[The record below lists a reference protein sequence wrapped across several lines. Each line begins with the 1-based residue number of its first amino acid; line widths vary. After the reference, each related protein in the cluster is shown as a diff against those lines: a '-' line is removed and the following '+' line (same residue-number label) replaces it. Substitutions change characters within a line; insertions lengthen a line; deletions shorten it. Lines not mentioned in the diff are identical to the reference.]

1 MSHPPKN
8 KKEQQK
14 KMRKRRIIL
23 QLAELNW
30 QNSADIGGLAAPS
43 GDDVKA
49 RRDGDKKL
57 KDGEERV
64 WSDQLTEIRNRI
76 SHRKRLSEERW
87 NRFAGTSGST
97 GARGR

>member
-1 MSHPPKN
+1 LSLKDK

-23 QLAELNW
+23 QLAQMNW
-30 QNSADIGGLAAPS
+30 QNSEDIGGLAAPEPE
-43 GDDVKA
+43 VKP
-49 RRDGDKKL
+49 KKNNQ
-57 KDGEERV
+57 GEERV
-64 WSDQLTEIRNRI
+64 WSDKLTEVRNRLNH
-76 SHRKRLSEERW
+76 SKRLSEERW